1 MKIVYTNYVT
11 RLAYN
16 IFKKITSCHKLESPG
31 EAVDSIFWLVSVI
44 FASQIVE
51 TTRRQRGQAPRRAFT
66 TPISQ
71 LKVRS
76 RIIRQLLLISIIDN
90 RHYWQTRQK
99 QCSERVITAGYVNSN
114 SSSERY
120 MCASVPLNTD
130 FTLCLLQYLDNLS
143 TL

>member
-1 MKIVYTNYVT
+1 MT
-11 RLAYN
+11 
-16 IFKKITSCHKLESPG
+16 
-31 EAVDSIFWLVSVI
+31 VI
-44 FASQIVE
+44 YASQIE
-51 TTRRQRGQAPRRAFT
+51 TTRRQRGQAPWRAFT

-99 QCSERVITAGYVNSN
+99 QCPERVITAGYVNSN

-130 FTLCLLQYLDNLS
+130 FTLCLLFR
-143 TL
+143 